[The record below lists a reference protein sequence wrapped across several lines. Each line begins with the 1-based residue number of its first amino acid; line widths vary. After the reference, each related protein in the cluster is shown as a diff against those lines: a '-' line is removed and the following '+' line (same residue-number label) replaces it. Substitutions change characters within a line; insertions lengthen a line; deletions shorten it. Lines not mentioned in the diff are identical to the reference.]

1 MAGAGICKTYGA
13 LNHGFSIMISATF
26 IFDKKQ
32 FDDEFYQLDNTIAEI
47 ARNCAGYLGEEAWEN
62 AETGRFANVYYWE
75 SMKALQALMQHPKHL
90 EAKAAQAK
98 WLNGY
103 QVIIAEVLRAY
114 SDEKFAHPAQGFK
127 QAK

>member
-1 MAGAGICKTYGA
+1 
-13 LNHGFSIMISATF
+13 MISATF

-32 FDDEFYQLDNTIAEI
+32 FDDAFYRLDNAIAEI
-47 ARNCAGYLGEEAWEN
+47 ARNCAGYLGEDSWEN

-75 SMKALQALMQHPKHL
+75 SMEALQALMLHPKHL

-103 QVIIAEVLRAY
+103 QVVIAEVLRAY
-114 SDEKFAHPAQGFK
+114 SDDKFAHPAQKFK
-127 QAK
+127 ET